1 MACEFCAYTT
11 RKWSKLKKH
20 HIKVHVAF
28 YKENI
33 AAELLKKN
41 FKKKTVLSS
50 CKFST
55 DYRLTSSN
63 CGNVEFRCSILK
75 EKKNLL
81 STNEKT
87 AELYPTIFKPCEK
100 LQINHKNQTTGPQK
114 LQLYECALENCKTCQ
129 LYHNGKQ
136 RGSEPPAENFVC
148 DICQKSFKTLSHL
161 SSHKL
166 VHTPLKCY
174 ICCQCDKSFNI
185 GDEYDLHLTR
195 HFRFKPFKCEFCE
208 KCYANKRYLKDHM
221 RLHTGESIHKC
232 EKCNYITPHL
242 SRLKQHQKIHLNL
255 QLVDGVENV
264 QTCDICQKS
273 FVSLA
278 HLLPHQPMHTPLKL
292 YICSHCGR
300 GFNLPEEYDLHL
312 LKRHFMY
319 RPFRCSLCE
328 KSFTIK
334 KKFKSSHEHTHYGFN
349 V

>member
-1 MACEFCAYTT
+1 MREQVGHCDICSRTFSSFERLRTHWNKKHTEVQAISCCFCDFIVAAEPLFAKHKKEFHPKDRMACEFCAYTT
-11 RKWSKLKKH
+11 GKWSKLKKH
-20 HIKVHVAF
+20 HTKVHVAF

-55 DYRLTSSN
+55 NYRLTSSN
-63 CGNVEFRCSILK
+63 CGNVEFRCSILE

-161 SSHKL
+161 ASHKI
-166 VHTPLKCY
+166 VHTPLKCFFSSPVVPSTDAY
-174 ICCQCDKSFNI
+174 TF
-185 GDEYDLHLTR
+185 EALH
-195 HFRFKPFKCEFCE
+195 K
-208 KCYANKRYLKDHM
+208 
-221 RLHTGESIHKC
+221 
-232 EKCNYITPHL
+232 
-242 SRLKQHQKIHLNL
+242 
-255 QLVDGVENV
+255 
-264 QTCDICQKS
+264 
-273 FVSLA
+273 
-278 HLLPHQPMHTPLKL
+278 
-292 YICSHCGR
+292 
-300 GFNLPEEYDLHL
+300 
-312 LKRHFMY
+312 
-319 RPFRCSLCE
+319 
-328 KSFTIK
+328 
-334 KKFKSSHEHTHYGFN
+334 
-349 V
+349 